1 MKLLQTFAAAYLAA
15 QYAIAASIGG
25 KPGVLIR
32 GPEDPEKRAAL
43 QSIVSTIDLIAVRYR
58 LFSKVRQVTWD
69 KYSLSVNGERIMIYS
84 GEFHPYRYFSKERSK
99 PNLDD

>member
-1 MKLLQTFAAAYLAA
+1 MKFLQTFAAACLAA

-43 QSIVSTIDLIAVRYR
+43 QSIVSTIE
-58 LFSKVRQVTWD
+58 FSGCRVWT
-69 KYSLSVNGERIMIYS
+69 I
-84 GEFHPYRYFSKERSK
+84 F
-99 PNLDD
+99 